1 MAGVPNSFQTRSM
14 SNIKVYLTGWCP
26 DCRRAKKFL
35 NQNGIAFDVV
45 DIDESPDAEDLVL
58 SVNDGRRKVP
68 TFEVDGRYF
77 ACSPF
82 NAEKL
87 AAELNIQ
94 PKS

>member
-1 MAGVPNSFQTRSM
+1 M
-14 SNIKVYLTGWCP
+14 STIKVYLTEWCP

-35 NQNGIAFDVV
+35 NQNGIPFEVV
-45 DIDESPDAEDLVL
+45 DVDESPDAEDLVM

-82 NAEKL
+82 NAERL
-87 AAELNIQ
+87 AQELNI
-94 PKS
+94 PLKK

>member
-1 MAGVPNSFQTRSM
+1 M
-14 SNIKVYLTGWCP
+14 STLKMYSTAWCP

-35 NQNGIAFDVV
+35 NQNGIAFEIV

-82 NAEKL
+82 DAAQL
-87 AAELNIQ
+87 AQELNIQ

>member
-1 MAGVPNSFQTRSM
+1 M
-14 SNIKVYLTGWCP
+14 STLKMYSTAWCP

-35 NQNGIAFDVV
+35 NQNGIAFEIV

-82 NAEKL
+82 NAAQL
-87 AAELNIQ
+87 AQELNIQ